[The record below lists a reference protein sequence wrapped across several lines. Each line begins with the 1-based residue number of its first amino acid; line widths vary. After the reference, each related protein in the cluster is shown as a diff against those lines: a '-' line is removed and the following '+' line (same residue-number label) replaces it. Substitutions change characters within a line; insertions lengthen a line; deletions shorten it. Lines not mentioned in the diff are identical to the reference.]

1 MQCGVGRTGRFFA
14 FEHAGIM
21 PDAIGM
27 AKGLGGGFPIG
38 AVWIRENAAEYFQ
51 PGSHGTTF
59 GGTPLAC
66 AAALAVLHVIEKE
79 KLLENVAANS
89 GPWLQE
95 LQKLV
100 DEFPHQ
106 LKAVRGKGYLIG
118 LQFSGETA
126 PVQAALREG
135 GLLAP
140 TAGGNVI
147 RLLPPLIATRAEL
160 NRSVEILRA
169 VLKAKA

>member
-1 MQCGVGRTGRFFA
+1 
-14 FEHAGIM
+14 
-21 PDAIGM
+21 
-27 AKGLGGGFPIG
+27 
-38 AVWIRENAAEYFQ
+38 
-51 PGSHGTTF
+51 
-59 GGTPLAC
+59 
-66 AAALAVLHVIEKE
+66 VLQVIEKE